1 MKTTALMVGLLA
13 ILVFV
18 GWRAIDTI
26 IAVGGFQMP
35 VGVWIAMIAAVLV
48 ALALGGVLM
57 ALAFYSDRQGY
68 DEAPTV
74 ERDTEVHDQ

>member
-1 MKTTALMVGLLA
+1 
-13 ILVFV
+13 
-18 GWRAIDTI
+18 
-26 IAVGGFQMP
+26 MP

-74 ERDTEVHDQ
+74 ERDPEARDR